1 MYDGSVNQQS
11 GFIQINRWIFS
22 PQAPTYRLRLQLIRR
37 RHDALIKEM
46 LAAEDL
52 PTLAFDKA
60 DAFDYHFM
68 AHLMGKLQ
76 ASTDQ
81 AVRACV

>member
-1 MYDGSVNQQS
+1 MDPSHS
-11 GFIQINRWIFS
+11 TT
-22 PQAPTYRLRLQLIRR
+22 PLIRR

-52 PTLAFDKA
+52 PTLALDNA

-81 AVRACV
+81 AVRVEIGQQGQYYLLFVGRGA

>member
-1 MYDGSVNQQS
+1 MHANSH
-11 GFIQINRWIFS
+11 
-22 PQAPTYRLRLQLIRR
+22 
-37 RHDALIKEM
+37 RHDALIREM

-52 PTLAFDKA
+52 PTLALDKA

-76 ASTDQ
+76 ASSDQ
-81 AVRACV
+81 AVRVDDTYGVGGLGSGPYIQQSEAVSSDAD